1 MSTLQETSENLLSFC
16 GDKRYST
23 IYADPPWRFQN
34 RTGKVA
40 PENKK
45 LTRYETMSLE
55 DIMALPVEQVAAAK
69 SHLYLWVPNALLPDG
84 LAVMKAWGFE
94 YKGNIIWEKVRKDG
108 GPDGRGVGFYFRN
121 VTEILL
127 FGVKGDNF
135 RTLAPARSQVN
146 LIRTQKREHSR
157 KPDEIIPI
165 IESCSPGPFLELFAR
180 GNREGWDM
188 WGNQATA
195 DYEPTW
201 STYSKLVLVQSKW
214 RRDGTGGISQ
224 EEAGSFAQGVKRIIN
239 SEFEGCNAKIS
250 AKQTDIIAALKDMD
264 YQIEVIFCHTGN
276 QCITDYSKRPITD
289 LLKQVNEEDVAEILV
304 FKEIKLQDIYDFLA
318 SSQALDDI
326 TIDDSLLWN
335 SRRGVAFNY

>member
-1 MSTLQETSENLLSFC
+1 MRISDYIDADLLDRFEFYNYNHAIEIITQAFPKEWSDVVECLRKLDITTDDLREAGGNETKIPKKFDDVLYPCGWREIRISGDLHIKFYPRQADQRGRFSSVPFEERVTENYIDGHNIDFLKGRIAFDLEWNSKDQTFDRDLL
-16 GDKRYST
+16 
-23 IYADPPWRFQN
+23 AM
-34 RTGKVA
+34 RT
-40 PENKK
+40 
-45 LTRYETMSLE
+45 YYDC
-55 DIMALPVEQVAAAK
+55 DIVSA
-69 SHLYLWVPNALLPDG
+69 G

-201 STYSKLVLVQSKW
+201 STYSNHTVS
-214 RRDGTGGISQ
+214 
-224 EEAGSFAQGVKRIIN
+224 EERKNV
-239 SEFEGCNAKIS
+239 
-250 AKQTDIIAALKDMD
+250 
-264 YQIEVIFCHTGN
+264 
-276 QCITDYSKRPITD
+276 
-289 LLKQVNEEDVAEILV
+289 
-304 FKEIKLQDIYDFLA
+304 
-318 SSQALDDI
+318 
-326 TIDDSLLWN
+326 
-335 SRRGVAFNY
+335 